1 MPYYKCILINE
12 SGDINT
18 KVLYAKNKK
27 NLEKNYLGKDE
38 RILSLKRSYSDLL
51 NTSVQLSSK
60 VKNSEFILFNQKLV
74 ILLRSG
80 TSFIKALQVILAEM
94 NSSAFKEILIKVESD
109 ITNGESISNA
119 FNSPNIPFIK
129 IYKASLLAGEK
140 SGNLIPILEKF
151 NSYTEKITNL
161 KRKTYSS
168 LSYPIVLFVFMVAM
182 IFVVMTFVIPS
193 FSGFY
198 ESFNANL
205 PDITLFFIKV
215 SNIMQENYML
225 FFLFMFLF
233 YSLIKIIEK
242 YTKYIIIHRF
252 ILSIPF
258 IGDIIL
264 QNALA
269 VFSRTLSI
277 LISGGIPIPESS
289 KYAIEV
295 FSNKYIYSKFKDI
308 PNKIIE
314 GNLLSH
320 TIKEIDIVPGIM
332 KEVVQIGDSSGNLS
346 EILNKNAD
354 FFESAIDSKINSFIS
369 LIEPIM
375 IIVLGSVVTFML
387 ISIYLPIFNSMRVIQ

>member
-1 MPYYKCILINE
+1 MPYFKCTLINE
-12 SGDINT
+12 KGDINI
-18 KVLYAKNKK
+18 KKIYAKNRFEL
-27 NLEKNYLGKDE
+27 NESYSNRDEKIVSI
-38 RILSLKRSYSDLL
+38 RRAYSDLL
-51 NTSVQLSSK
+51 NTSIQFNSK
-60 VKNSEFILFNQKLV
+60 IKNSDFILFNQKLV

-80 TSFIKALQVILAEM
+80 TSFIKALQVIITEM
-94 NSSAFKEILIKVESD
+94 NSSPFKEILIKAETE
-109 ITNGESISNA
+109 IKNGESISNA

-168 LSYPIVLFVFMVAM
+168 LSYPIVLFVFMISMVF
-182 IFVVMTFVIPS
+182 IVMTFVIPS
-193 FSGFY
+193 FAGFY
-198 ESFNANL
+198 KSFDSKL
-205 PDITLFFIKV
+205 PGITLFFIDV
-215 SNIMQENYML
+215 SNILKDNYIYL
-225 FFLFMFLF
+225 FLFIFGL
-233 YSLIKIIEK
+233 YLLIKIIEK
-242 YTKYIIIHRF
+242 YTKMIILHRL
-252 ILSIPF
+252 ILSIPI

-289 KYAIEV
+289 TYAIEV
-295 FSNKYIYSKFKDI
+295 FSNKYIHSKFKHI
-308 PNKIIE
+308 PKNISD
-314 GNLLSH
+314 GNLLSD
-320 TIKEIDIVPGIM
+320 TIKEIDLVPGIM

-354 FFESAIDSKINSFIS
+354 FFETTIDTKINSFIS
-369 LIEPIM
+369 LIEPVM
-375 IIVLGSVVTFML
+375 IVILGSVVTFML

>member
-1 MPYYKCILINE
+1 MPYYKCTLINE
-12 SGDINT
+12 KGDIKT
-18 KVLYAKNKK
+18 KIVYAKSKK
-27 NLEKNYLGKDE
+27 DLEENYTDREE
-38 RILSLKRSYSDLL
+38 RIITVRRSLSDIL
-51 NTSVQLSSK
+51 NTSIQLSAKIK
-60 VKNSEFILFNQKLV
+60 VADFILFNQKLV

-80 TSFIKALQVILAEM
+80 TSFIKALQVIIAEM
-94 NSSAFKEILIKVESD
+94 NSSAFKEVLIKAESD

-119 FNSPNIPFIK
+119 FNTPNIPFIK

-151 NSYTEKITNL
+151 NAYTEKITNL

-168 LSYPIVLFVFMVAM
+168 LSYPIVLFFFMIAM

-198 ESFNANL
+198 KSFNSKL
-205 PDITLFFIKV
+205 PSITLFFIKI
-215 SNIMQENYML
+215 SGIMKANYML
-225 FFLFMFLF
+225 FFVILFGIFLIVK
-233 YSLIKIIEK
+233 LIEK
-242 YTKYIIIHRF
+242 HSKYIIIHRL

-258 IGDIIL
+258 IGDIIM
-264 QNALA
+264 QNSLA

-295 FSNKYIYSKFKDI
+295 FSNKYIYMKFKDI
-308 PNKIIE
+308 PEKIMA
-314 GNLLSH
+314 GNILSK

-354 FFESAIDSKINSFIS
+354 FFESTIDTKINSFIS

-375 IIVLGSVVTFML
+375 IVILGGVVTFML